1 MTHDENLA
9 RLGDELGEGT
19 GHHAGLD
26 PCAPLGLLGP
36 AAVEGKIVPVLD
48 DGLIAAARERHL
60 DREIRERI
68 VFLKRASVLADAK
81 GNRRVY
87 ARGVHDGA
95 NCVQDRELA
104 LLKPGEVLAFKEQKI
119 PVALHFAAQRVKP
132 CDPAGDSLIDLCI
145 ELRNR
150 RVRQIAHELVV
161 VINKNDRRDG
171 ARAQK
176 LVAHIKHLRHVDK
189 EDGRKAHGRLVV
201 LRANVVSVD
210 AVPAR
215 ANQLVSGKLAAPFA
229 QPPGRKAGDNS
240 VQRLVLRAVGK
251 TCDGV
256 KAVVAPDDLALR
268 QADDGHRKRRARVD
282 GDPFCVSCAL
292 HVAHERVSAPDGEK
306 TADHH
311 HDDGHNQLAHRE
323 IILVKKR
330 RGRRKGQHDQAVP
343 EYAGLQ
349 QLCNMLVHTGARLL

>member
-1 MTHDENLA
+1 M
-9 RLGDELGEGT
+9 
-19 GHHAGLD
+19 
-26 PCAPLGLLGP
+26 
-36 AAVEGKIVPVLD
+36 
-48 DGLIAAARERHL
+48 
-60 DREIRERI
+60 
-68 VFLKRASVLADAK
+68 
-81 GNRRVY
+81 
-87 ARGVHDGA
+87 
-95 NCVQDRELA
+95 
-104 LLKPGEVLAFKEQKI
+104 
-119 PVALHFAAQRVKP
+119 KP

-330 RGRRKGQHDQAVP
+330 CGRRKGQHDQAVP
-343 EYAGLQ
+343 ENAGLQ
-349 QLCNMLVHTGARLL
+349 QLCNMLVHTGARLLQN